1 MEQGRIESVAAL
13 RVEAPLPSV
22 RLALASQP
30 DTWPSPHSWDDL
42 ARDAADPNPFFER
55 WFLGPSLSH
64 LGANARVQLL
74 FCELDGILV
83 GLLPIARSKAYY
95 GHPLPNL
102 SVWLHDNAF
111 CGTPLVRRGFELPF
125 WRAVLD
131 WADRNAGLALFLH
144 LPHLPADGRV
154 HAALCEELSATGRNA
169 AVVQRTERAM
179 LRARTAPEEY
189 FTASM
194 SAKKR
199 KELRRQ
205 HTRLSELGNLHFSRD
220 TSDHGVADWIR
231 DYLGLEARGWKGA
244 DGSALTQHSANAAI
258 FAEALTGA
266 ARLGLLERL
275 TLTLDDRPIAML
287 ANFLTAPGAFSF
299 KTAYDEDYA
308 RYSPGVLLQRENLD
322 LLNCEH
328 IEWTDSCA
336 AADHPMIERIW
347 REKRNIARVSIA
359 IGGPV
364 RQTLAAGIF
373 RAERG
378 TPLISDPQEH

>member
-13 RVEAPLPSV
+13 RVEAPLPCV
-22 RLALASQP
+22 RVAPANQP
-30 DTWPSPHSWDDL
+30 DTWPAPHNWDDL

-55 WFLGPSLSH
+55 WFLAPSLSQ
-64 LGANARVQLL
+64 LGVNTGVLL
-74 FCELDGILV
+74 LCCELDGLLV

-102 SVWLHDNAF
+102 SAWLHDNAF
-111 CGTPLVRRGFELPF
+111 CGTPLVRRGFEVPF

-131 WADRNAGLALFLH
+131 WADHNAGLSLFLH

-154 HAALCEELSATGRNA
+154 YAAMCDVLSAAGRAA
-169 AVVQRTERAM
+169 AVVQHTERAM
-179 LRARTAPEEY
+179 LRARMTPEEY
-189 FTASM
+189 FSASM

-205 HTRLSELGNLHFSRD
+205 HTRLSELGTLRFARD
-220 TSDHGVADWIR
+220 MSDDRMADWIR
-231 DYLGLEARGWKGA
+231 DYLALEARGWKGA
-244 DGSALTQHSANAAI
+244 DGSALAQHRANAAV

-266 ARLGLLERL
+266 ARLGVLERL

-287 ANFLTAPGAFSF
+287 ANFHTAPGAFSF
-299 KTAYDEDYA
+299 KTTYDEDYA

-322 LLNCEH
+322 LLTCEH
-328 IEWTDSCA
+328 IDWTDSCA

-347 REKRNIARVSIA
+347 REKRTITRVSVA

-364 RQTLAAGIF
+364 RQALAAGIF

-378 TPLISDPQEH
+378 TPLASNPQEH